1 MPSPKIG
8 DTQQW
13 RSSREYMHDRT
24 LEMDRERL
32 MTSRVIRQCWL
43 HDSMSWTL
51 SGWLAGVPFDLS
63 REQAGAISKLEKVPW

>member
-1 MPSPKIG
+1 
-8 DTQQW
+8 
-13 RSSREYMHDRT
+13 
-24 LEMDRERL
+24 